1 MRATIQK
8 IFDYENLIDD
18 LLRDYALKNSDFQHL
33 KKRKS
38 SKRLC

>member
-18 LLRDYALKNSDFQHL
+18 LLRDYALKKTATLNT
-33 KKRKS
+33 
-38 SKRLC
+38 